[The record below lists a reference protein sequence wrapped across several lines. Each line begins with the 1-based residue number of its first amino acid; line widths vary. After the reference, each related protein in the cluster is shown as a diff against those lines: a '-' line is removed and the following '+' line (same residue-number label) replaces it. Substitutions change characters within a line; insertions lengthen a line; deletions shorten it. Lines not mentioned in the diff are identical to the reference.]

1 MSFLFFPLWP
11 PPFCGVINR
20 KAGQSQER
28 TSSSLLHV
36 TWWQTLFWTWDTER
50 NQGLPFT
57 SGLRAPTMETDTV
70 TTVVQHRRIEDQE
83 CWEEQKTELEKVRH
97 ANEVGKEI
105 VQANGSRYVQCFAHN
120 VSFTLHNDFVRQV
133 LVTCHVV
140 QGPFFCR
147 VQVPRGD
154 DEMRVILII
163 HP

>member
-1 MSFLFFPLWP
+1 
-11 PPFCGVINR
+11 
-20 KAGQSQER
+20 
-28 TSSSLLHV
+28 
-36 TWWQTLFWTWDTER
+36 
-50 NQGLPFT
+50 
-57 SGLRAPTMETDTV
+57 METDTV

-83 CWEEQKTELEKVRH
+83 CWEEQKRELERVRH

-105 VQANGSRYVQCFAHN
+105 VQAHGSQCVQCFAHN

-140 QGPFFCR
+140 KGPFFCR
-147 VQVPRGD
+147 VRVPRGD

>member
-1 MSFLFFPLWP
+1 
-11 PPFCGVINR
+11 
-20 KAGQSQER
+20 
-28 TSSSLLHV
+28 
-36 TWWQTLFWTWDTER
+36 
-50 NQGLPFT
+50 
-57 SGLRAPTMETDTV
+57 METDTV

-83 CWEEQKTELEKVRH
+83 CWEEQKTELEKVLR
-97 ANEVGKEI
+97 ANEAGKAI
-105 VQANGSRYVQCFAHN
+105 VQANGSRCVQCFAHN

-133 LVTCHVV
+133 LVTYHVV